1 MVSHEDLQGL
11 KVSELRGAIR
21 SWQHANRISGYS
33 TMRKGPLIEE
43 MMKEI
48 QLGQPAEVTLEK
60 HLRKV
65 LPMPTPKPRKIMP
78 KAAPKPAPRK
88 PKAAPEESVLLDDKV
103 VKFKPGAMRRQMRL
117 SPTEKLT
124 PAILKQIAGAKT
136 GAMVKAFGRDYKATP
151 LLKKRAQFALT
162 LEGKG

>member
-1 MVSHEDLQGL
+1 MVSYEDLHKL

-33 TMRKGPLIEE
+33 TMRKGALINE

-65 LPMPTPKPRKIMP
+65 LPMPTPKP
-78 KAAPKPAPRK
+78 APK

-103 VKFKPGAMRRQMRL
+103 VTYKPGAMRRQMRL
-117 SPTEKLT
+117 SPTEKLSQ
-124 PAILKQIAGAKT
+124 AILKRLAGAKT

-162 LEGKG
+162 LEGKR

>member
-1 MVSHEDLQGL
+1 MVSHEDLYKL

-43 MMKEI
+43 VMREI
-48 QLGQPAEVTLEK
+48 QLGQPSEVTLEK

-65 LPMPTPKPRKIMP
+65 LPKPVPAPRKMAP
-78 KAAPKPAPRK
+78 KAAPKAAPK

-103 VKFKPGAMRRQMRL
+103 VTYKPGAMRRQMRL
-117 SPTEKLT
+117 SPTEKLSQ
-124 PAILKQIAGAKT
+124 AILKRIAGAKM
-136 GAMVKAFGRDYKATP
+136 GAMVKAFGREYKVTP
-151 LLKKRAQFALT
+151 LLKKRAQFALV
-162 LEGKG
+162 LEGKR

>member
-1 MVSHEDLQGL
+1 MVSHEDLYKL

-43 MMKEI
+43 VMREI
-48 QLGQPAEVTLEK
+48 QLGQPSEVTLEK

-65 LPMPTPKPRKIMP
+65 LPKPVPAPRKMAP
-78 KAAPKPAPRK
+78 KAAPKAAPK

-103 VKFKPGAMRRQMRL
+103 VKFKPGTFRRQLRL

-124 PAILKQIAGAKT
+124 PPILRRFAEAKV
-136 GAMVKAFGRDYKATP
+136 GSVVKAFGREYKVTP
-151 LLKKRAQFALT
+151 LMKRRGAFGLALS
-162 LEGKG
+162 GKR